1 MKLSLNWLLIFVPI
15 AAVLNHMHAGPA
27 IVFFAACLS
36 IIPLA
41 GIMGQATEV
50 LADQAGAAIGG
61 LLNATFGNAA
71 ELIIAYVAMSKGLH
85 DVVKASLVG
94 SIIGNILLVLGV
106 STLVGGSRYKILRFN
121 ITAASS
127 GASMLLLSA
136 VGLLVPAMYAHMAS
150 NPQSIRELST
160 EIAVVLLTCYTC
172 SLVFSLRTHKYLYDG
187 GAAAEAVEEAE
198 LSGSNEPPGSI
209 RGAVLTLL
217 VSTVVVAWMSE
228 ILVGVVEAASE
239 AMGLTDVFVGIIVV
253 AVIGNAAE
261 HSSAVMMALK
271 DKMDVAF
278 GIAVGSSIQIALFV
292 APVLVLCSLGMD
304 KPMDLV
310 FSEPE
315 VMAVIISVLVVGQ
328 ISQDGESH
336 WLEGVQLLSVYMILA
351 FVFFHIR

>member
-15 AAVLNHMHAGPA
+15 AAVLNHLHAGPA
-27 IVFFAACLS
+27 AVFFASCLA

-41 GIMGQATEV
+41 GIMGHATEI
-50 LADQAGAAIGG
+50 LADRAGAAIGG

-85 DVVKASLVG
+85 DVVKASLIG

-106 STLVGGSRYKILRFN
+106 STLVGGTRYKILKFN

-136 VGLLVPAMYAHMAS
+136 VGLLVPAMYAHMAK
-150 NPQSIRELST
+150 NPESIRELST
-160 EIAVVLLTCYTC
+160 EIAIVLLVCYLC
-172 SLVFSLRTHKYLYDG
+172 SLIFSLNTHKYLYDG

-198 LSGSNEPPGSI
+198 QAGAEAPEGSI
-209 RGAVLTLL
+209 KGAILTLM
-217 VSTVVVAWMSE
+217 VSTFVVAWMSE

-292 APVLVLCSLGMD
+292 APVLVLCSLWMN

-336 WLEGVQLLSVYMILA
+336 WLEGVQLLSVYFILA